1 MKIRLTLV
9 LISKFYK
16 LDKKYLQIVNRRNPD
31 PLKNCL
37 DNFKKS
43 WGNLEKLS
51 KINENWKNLIGSELF
66 QECKP
71 LNIENKILTIAV
83 NHPQWRQALIYNK
96 HKLKERI
103 EEIGITLTE
112 IKIMQNY
119 EIKNKN
125 IKAANAKIVWA
136 NHPSRIHQNN
146 MCICTLCNAPTPEGE
161 IKRWGKCSFCWRKIN
176 N

>member
-1 MKIRLTLV
+1 M
-9 LISKFYK
+9 
-16 LDKKYLQIVNRRNPD
+16 NRRNPH

-43 WGNLEKLS
+43 WGDLDKLS
-51 KINENWKNLIGSELF
+51 KINQNWKDLIGLELF

-71 LNIENKILTIAV
+71 LNIEKKILTIAV

-103 EEIGITLTE
+103 EKIGITLNE
-112 IKIMQNY
+112 IKIIQNY

-125 IKAANAKIVWA
+125 IKATNAKIVWA
-136 NHPSRIHQNN
+136 KRPSRIYQNN
-146 MCICTLCNAPTPEGE
+146 ICLLYTSPSP
-161 IKRWGKCSFCWRKIN
+161 RD
-176 N
+176 

>member
-1 MKIRLTLV
+1 LP
-9 LISKFYK
+9 IST
-16 LDKKYLQIVNRRNPD
+16 IRNPD

-43 WGNLEKLS
+43 WGDLNKLS
-51 KINENWKNLIGSELF
+51 KINESWKDLIGLELC

-71 LNIENKILTIAV
+71 LNIEQKILTIAV

-103 EEIGITLTE
+103 EKIGITLKE
-112 IKIMQNY
+112 IKIIQNY

-125 IKAANAKIVWA
+125 IKTSNAKIVWA
-136 NHPSRIHQNN
+136 NHPSRIHQDN
-146 MCICTLCNAPTPEGE
+146 MCICTFCSSPTPEGE
-161 IKRWGKCSFCWRKIN
+161 IKRWGKCSFCWRKKN